1 MQLSN
6 LYQDASIKTTNA
18 SSTSPVTPVARF
30 TYLPVSLPTLRGVHA
45 ERGKGKIDWGEI
57 EPAAVEDEEREGIL
71 SSFMQSSRIGL
82 GNILREFA

>member
-1 MQLSN
+1 
-6 LYQDASIKTTNA
+6 
-18 SSTSPVTPVARF
+18 
-30 TYLPVSLPTLRGVHA
+30 VHA